1 MNMRRL
7 TTLLLTVAA
16 ALLALAPLAAPAA
29 AAKRAKGPEP
39 KITRVTPMRIEVG
52 ETLVIRGKS
61 FKSKPRRNTVIFQGP
76 SGRTAFA
83 KPRRASRGKLVVK
96 VPASVAR
103 LLVVAGGKQRPT
115 RLKLRVLAG
124 RFSAFTP
131 RRLSPVVLGLSAD
144 GPGAGGGGGPDGAA
158 PKVCKSDA
166 DHDDDMLSNEDELL
180 YGTDPCLR
188 DTDKDGSSDGWEFYS
203 AKDLNVKA
211 VPYPDKRP
219 YPNALDP
226 SDRAIDFDGDGLRGH
241 EEYRA
246 WVVTGS
252 SLIPA
257 KSGGLDHESPL
268 GYSDGTQ
275 YSRASEAPGVP
286 AWRGPSY
293 GLPAPPY
300 AFPATFDLH
309 GDASWRDDERD
320 ADGDGLSNW
329 LESERGPGDSNWWP
343 PFWGQEKYKIEPW
356 PKPVLACP
364 TPQTPGAFGERPFA
378 KLDLAD
384 PDVDGDSLLDGEDDQ
399 DNDDFTNVVEL
410 YQVVA
415 DPDGDGNAACGFPD
429 IPSIDIG
436 GDVRIVNPF
445 NPCAP
450 NPGSRT
456 CPPYAPF

>member
-1 MNMRRL
+1 MSRL
-7 TTLLLTVAA
+7 TTLLIAVGA

-29 AAKRAKGPEP
+29 AAKRAKGPVP

-52 ETLVIRGKS
+52 ELLVIRGKS
-61 FKSKPRRNTVIFQGP
+61 FKSKPRRNTVVFQGP

-83 KPRRASRGKLVVK
+83 KPRRASSRKLVVK

-103 LLVVAGGKQRPT
+103 LLVVAEGKQRPT

-144 GPGAGGGGGPDGAA
+144 APGAGGDGSPA

-166 DHDDDMLSNEDELL
+166 DHDDDLLSNDDELQ

-188 DTDKDGSSDGWEFYS
+188 DTDKDGSSDGWEYFS

-211 VPYPDKRP
+211 VPYPDRRP
-219 YPNALDP
+219 YPNPLDP
-226 SDRAIDFDGDGLRGH
+226 SDRAIDFDGDGLLGH

-252 SLIPA
+252 SLIPS
-257 KSGGLDHESPL
+257 KGGGIDLESPL

-275 YSRASEAPGVP
+275 YSSASEVPVAPS
-286 AWRGPSY
+286 WRGPSY

-300 AFPATFDLH
+300 AFPASYDLH
-309 GDASWRDDERD
+309 GDAAWRDDERD
-320 ADGDGLSNW
+320 ADRDGLSNW
-329 LESERGPGDSNWWP
+329 LESERGPGDPKYWG
-343 PFWGQEKYKIEPW
+343 PFWAQDEYKIDAW
-356 PKPVLACP
+356 PEPVLACP
-364 TPQTPGAFGERPFA
+364 TPQAPGDFGERPFA
-378 KLDLAD
+378 ALDLAD
-384 PDVDGDSLLDGEDDQ
+384 PDVDGDTLLDGEDDQ
-399 DNDDFTNVVEL
+399 DNDDYSNVVEL
-410 YQVVA
+410 FEVA
-415 DPDGDGNAACGFPD
+415 DDADGNGQAACGFVG
-429 IPSIDIG
+429 IPSIDLGG
-436 GDVRIVNPF
+436 GDQRIVNPF

-450 NPGSRT
+450 SRTSRT
-456 CPPYAPF
+456 CPSYEPF

>member
-1 MNMRRL
+1 MKMHRL
-7 TTLLLTVAA
+7 TTLLLAVAA
-16 ALLALAPLAAPAA
+16 ALLALAPLAAPAT

-39 KITRVTPMRIEVG
+39 KITRVTPMRIAVG
-52 ETLVIRGKS
+52 EVLTIRGKS

-83 KPRRASRGKLVVK
+83 KPRRASRRKLVVK

-103 LLVVAGGKQRPT
+103 LLVVTGGKQRPT

-144 GPGAGGGGGPDGAA
+144 DPGGGGDNPA
-158 PKVCKSDA
+158 PKVCKSDS
-166 DHDDDMLSNEDELL
+166 DHDDDLLANDDELQ
-180 YGTDPCLR
+180 YGTDPCLK
-188 DTDKDGSSDGWEFYS
+188 DTDKDGSSDGWEYFS

-219 YPNALDP
+219 YPNPLDP
-226 SDRAIDFDGDGLRGH
+226 SDRIIDFDGDGLMGH

-246 WVVTGS
+246 WLVTGS
-252 SLIPA
+252 SLIA
-257 KSGGLDHESPL
+257 SKGAGLDLESPL

-275 YSRASEAPGVP
+275 FSRASEVPSVP

-300 AFPATFDLH
+300 AFPGTFDLH
-309 GDASWRDDERD
+309 GDPQWRDDERD
-320 ADGDGLSNW
+320 ADRDGLSNW
-329 LESERGPGDSNWWP
+329 LESERGPGDAKWWT
-343 PFWGQEKYKIEPW
+343 PFWAQEKYKIDPW
-356 PKPVLACP
+356 PKLVAACP
-364 TPQTPGAFGERPFA
+364 TTQAPGAFSVRPFA
-378 KLDLAD
+378 TLDLAD
-384 PDVDGDSLLDGEDDQ
+384 PDIDGDTLLDGEDDQ
-399 DNDDFTNVVEL
+399 DNDDYVNVVEL
-410 YQVVA
+410 YEVVS
-415 DPDGDGNAACGFPD
+415 DPDGNGQAACGFPD
-429 IPSIDIG
+429 IPSIDVG
-436 GDVRIVNPF
+436 GDQRIVNPF

-450 NPGSRT
+450 NTGSRT